1 MLGVHWQFTAAV
13 LVFFFFFN
21 KKRKVFV
28 AEETSSFYKRELV
41 KHHEAF
47 PFLVFEGSLSI
58 EIALY

>member
-13 LVFFFFFN
+13 LVFFVFFN

-41 KHHEAF
+41 KQHEAF